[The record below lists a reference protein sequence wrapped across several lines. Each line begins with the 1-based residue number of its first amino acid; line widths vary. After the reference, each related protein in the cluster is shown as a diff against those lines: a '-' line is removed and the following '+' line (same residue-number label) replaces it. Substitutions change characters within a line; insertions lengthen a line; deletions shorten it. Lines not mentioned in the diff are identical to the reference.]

1 MKTKILLPFFCLLSA
16 VCFSQDSVF
25 HLKDY
30 KYRTKGYRSLEFNLS
45 VSGNANSYKQS
56 SLPEQEDRVLNIY
69 PSSIS
74 YGKIFSTDKRYHS
87 SVISLSTSYR
97 LQMNKSGQNET
108 KSKDYQASLNW
119 NSEDRFY
126 GRNNWFF
133 QVANHLYAKEVF
145 VKQKSTLQNVRI
157 TTPALDESLLL
168 GFGKGRLETV
178 QDAQMALF
186 ILNDLKEQG
195 LIESLPSAETIN
207 QFAQLITDIN
217 NRRVFDFRRK
227 RIYELT
233 QMEKFLREKGIS
245 SATDIRHFTIIND
258 NWTLAFNPYRLSGA
272 NWYLNLKSSAEIG
285 KPKETTKDDNAA
297 TITEQYNNVLGI
309 GPRLGYENYK
319 PINLKWQRNFGGNVS
334 WQTGRSK
341 INHKTT
347 LNGTSTETKTE
358 SKQHQTELYAFYGI
372 GFFPNNRTKLN
383 AAIDVR
389 ATKYQYEL
397 AAINNRTF
405 LRPSFNFSTD
415 YFINY
420 RTRLYA
426 EAYVYHEYNHYKN
439 SSLPSYTNN
448 ESRSGFSLGI
458 SHYFL

>member
-1 MKTKILLPFFCLLSA
+1 MKTKILLPTFCLLSV

-56 SLPEQEDRVLNIY
+56 SLPEQESRVLDIY
-69 PSSIS
+69 PSSIN
-74 YGKIFSTDKRYHS
+74 YAKIFSTDKRYHS
-87 SVISLSTSYR
+87 SFISLSTSYR
-97 LQMNKSGQNET
+97 SQVNESYQDKT

-119 NSEDRFY
+119 NFDDRFY
-126 GRNNWFF
+126 RRNNWFF
-133 QVANHLYAKEVF
+133 QVANQLYAREVF
-145 VKQKSTLQNVRI
+145 TKQKSTLQNVRT
-157 TTPALDESLLL
+157 TTPAVNESLLL
-168 GFGKGRLETV
+168 GFGKGRLEAV

-186 ILNDLKEQG
+186 ILNDLKEKG
-195 LIESLPSAETIN
+195 LIESLPSAETVN
-207 QFAQLITDIN
+207 QFAQLITEIN
-217 NRRVFDFRRK
+217 NQRVFDFRRK

-233 QMEKFLREKGIS
+233 QMEKFLREKGIT

-285 KPKETTKDDNAA
+285 KAKQTTKDVTAS
-297 TITEQYNNVLGI
+297 TTSEQYSDVLGI

-319 PINLKWQRNFGGNVS
+319 PINLNWQRNFGGNVS
-334 WQTGRSK
+334 WQAERSK
-341 INHKTT
+341 ESNKTT
-347 LNGTSTETKTE
+347 LNGTSAETKTE
-358 SKQHQTELYAFYGI
+358 LKQHQTELYAFYEL
-372 GFFPNNRTKLN
+372 GFYPNNRTKLN
-383 AAIDVR
+383 ASIDVR
-389 ATKYQYEL
+389 ATRYQYKL
-397 AAINNRTF
+397 AAMDNQTS

-426 EAYVYHEYNHYKN
+426 NAYVYHEYDHYTYL
-439 SSLPSYTNN
+439 SLPSFTKNAF
-448 ESRSGFSLGI
+448 RSGFSVGI